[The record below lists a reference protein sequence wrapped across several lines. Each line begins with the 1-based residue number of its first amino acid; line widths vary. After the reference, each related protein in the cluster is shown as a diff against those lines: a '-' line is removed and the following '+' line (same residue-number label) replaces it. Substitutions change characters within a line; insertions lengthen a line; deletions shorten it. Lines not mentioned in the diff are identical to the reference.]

1 MDGHREDED
10 MARET
15 EKKDFSEYDSHAPG
29 AQLLT
34 SGEVAPNFTLNV
46 TPDQTLSLSDLRGNP

>member
-1 MDGHREDED
+1 

-15 EKKDFSEYDSHAPG
+15 EKKDFSEYDSHAAG

-46 TPDQTLSLSDLRGNP
+46 TPEQTLSLSDLRGRP